1 MRKHFAY
8 YITCIFC
15 MIICVCSGCKK
26 YNWTS
31 EDPDISI
38 TIYGNVSDAESGD
51 ALSNVAISAL
61 TADGLGGTAGK
72 SVTGSDGNYE
82 MTVNASSFTN
92 IIRAEKAK
100 YETTETKIEMSGS
113 WQKDQK
119 YKVDIQM
126 HKNAVIYKGTI
137 KDAQGYPLADAK
149 VNIYYRRSGSY
160 RDEGIASAF
169 SDEYGKYM
177 VEAPRISDNTEESD
191 SGQQKNWTNKIEAS
205 KNGYT
210 TQTQSVNHTVT
221 DLGKTYT
228 INFTL
233 SPK

>member
-31 EDPDISI
+31 EDPDITI

-100 YETTETKIEMSGS
+100 YETTNTQINMIGT
-113 WQKDQK
+113 WQNDQK

-126 HKNAVIYKGTI
+126 HKDAVIYKGKV
-137 KDAQGYPLADAK
+137 KDTQGTLIPDAK
-149 VNIYYRRSGSY
+149 VYIFYYDGSY
-160 RDEGIASAF
+160 AEGIASIF
-169 SDEYGKYM
+169 TDENGEYIIE
-177 VEAPRISDNTEESD
+177 VPRMSKNQDDD
-191 SGQQKNWTNKIEAS
+191 SSSAKKNWTNQIQVS
-205 KNGYT
+205 KNGYN
-210 TQTQSVNHTVT
+210 TQTQSVSHTT
-221 DLGKTYT
+221 ADLGKTYT
-228 INFTL
+228 VNFTL
-233 SPK
+233 TKK